1 MKRVDMKFDMN
12 FNVEF
17 SNVEGFG
24 LSKIYFSQEQ
34 KSVAKGMTGAV
45 PFYAVINFSTEE
57 RWVTTKGE
65 AIVWLLNH
73 GCSPTTLEKLL
84 ELNDREED

>member
-1 MKRVDMKFDMN
+1 MKFDMN

-24 LSKIYFSQEQ
+24 LSKIYFSQ
-34 KSVAKGMTGAV
+34 GMTGAV